1 MEIVPTRYLTDA
13 EGKRVAVVLDLDEY
27 SHILEALEELDDL
40 RAFDEAVA
48 SNETPIDFE
57 EAVAEIE
64 RPR

>member
-1 MEIVPTRYLTDA
+1 MEIVSTRYLTDA

-27 SHILEALEELDDL
+27 SHILEELEELDDL

-48 SNETPIDFE
+48 SNETPMDFE

-64 RPR
+64 RTR